1 MLLDLV
7 TKSDDENPR
16 NREIQKIYVTTE
28 LPHNVN
34 RAIFDPDFKYKYFA
48 QNIQSFPILD

>member
-16 NREIQKIYVTTE
+16 NREIKKIYVTTE

-34 RAIFDPDFKYKYFA
+34 RAIFDPNFKYKYFA